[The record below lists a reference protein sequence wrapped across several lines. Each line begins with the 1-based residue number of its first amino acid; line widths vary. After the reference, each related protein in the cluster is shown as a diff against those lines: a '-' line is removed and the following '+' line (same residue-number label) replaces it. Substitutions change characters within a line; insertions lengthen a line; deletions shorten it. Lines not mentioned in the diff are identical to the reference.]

1 MVFQV
6 IGAFEKKIDQE
17 SSTSNE
23 NDQLNTFYEIEHC
36 QKIFVVKTRAEL
48 ELKLKDIVEEEMTE
62 TKFDYEAFNEFLNG
76 KSDRFEDKQ
85 RNLVVT
91 CRIAQKTTESDE
103 EEDQINPQKIDN
115 LNHEVSEKATK
126 KDNETSLNGNDHCQ
140 LNDNC
145 KVPKTGSMT
154 SKSAVANGKKMSNCQ
169 ILDVNIDC
177 RDKSERVNIKSDG
190 DNLGESTISEV
201 TSSLS
206 PSDSDELRVSKE
218 SVENRLARSRQNSDE
233 SEKDLVVLRQ
243 TSVNEDELVSGQRDE
258 DFMNE
263 DNSSTMVISQKGIHE
278 KPADSPSVNDD
289 NNKHLVN
296 EYGSGQQGSEL
307 AKIRE
312 EINVKSLYEE
322 ALMAYKPP
330 VSSSIDNSKND
341 DGKIKI
347 LKKPYELFPNDL
359 IIHVRSER
367 GIEIWTKVRG
377 SFSNEYQIPSDLKE
391 TKPVSKYD
399 RKLNKLALKNLHQHL
414 EGLIT
419 EDDPKDDP
427 NDTKDYLCGLSLDK
441 VSIPDLPDPYKKE
454 KEIHQF
460 FKEKETNLGTD
471 IRFDYNLYQKIMIDR
486 LRKSKNLLAKGIDLR
501 DILLSN
507 PEADKNEM
515 ASGGALYLP
524 STMNDHSLPYELVE
538 ESMQF
543 LNSKVETNSE
553 EQSAINN
560 SEESSQDAS
569 NNKKRPRTRRNK

>member
-1 MVFQV
+1 MERRNAYRTNQNEICFDRMLDEYKPNRCSSV
-6 IGAFEKKIDQE
+6 E
-17 SSTSNE
+17 SSVFELYHKSRKFSTTPNK
-23 NDQLNTFYEIEHC
+23 YEILKN
-36 QKIFVVKTRAEL
+36 QKCEPR
-48 ELKLKDIVEEEMTE
+48 
-62 TKFDYEAFNEFLNG
+62 
-76 KSDRFEDKQ
+76 
-85 RNLVVT
+85 
-91 CRIAQKTTESDE
+91 
-103 EEDQINPQKIDN
+103 
-115 LNHEVSEKATK
+115 
-126 KDNETSLNGNDHCQ
+126 
-140 LNDNC
+140 
-145 KVPKTGSMT
+145 TGSER
-154 SKSAVANGKKMSNCQ
+154 NGDVKHSNIQSCNNT
-169 ILDVNIDC
+169 D
-177 RDKSERVNIKSDG
+177 
-190 DNLGESTISEV
+190 T
-201 TSSLS
+201 
-206 PSDSDELRVSKE
+206 PS
-218 SVENRLARSRQNSDE
+218 
-233 SEKDLVVLRQ
+233 
-243 TSVNEDELVSGQRDE
+243 
-258 DFMNE
+258 
-263 DNSSTMVISQKGIHE
+263 
-278 KPADSPSVNDD
+278 
-289 NNKHLVN
+289 LVN
-296 EYGSGQQGSEL
+296 KANNFTSENQRGSEL
-307 AKIRE
+307 AKTRE
-312 EINVKSLYEE
+312 EIFVKSLYEE
-322 ALMAYKPP
+322 AFKPP

-341 DGKIKI
+341 DGKIKM

-454 KEIHQF
+454 KEMHQF

-501 DILLSN
+501 DIVLSN
-507 PEADKNEM
+507 LETDKNEM

-524 STMNDHSLPYELVE
+524 STTNDHSLPYELVE

-569 NNKKRPRTRRNK
+569 NNQERPRARRNE